1 MLGQVV
7 TKLKPPP
14 RLLRPGMTVQEW
26 LGEPALDLPATVRN
40 STVARLLDVT
50 PPTVRAWRTG
60 RSYPQPRH
68 RERIALSEKLLR
80 EASRS

>member
-1 MLGQVV
+1 MIGQVV
-7 TKLKPPP
+7 TKLKPRPHRWP
-14 RLLRPGMTVQEW
+14 RTVREL
-26 LGEPALDLPATVRN
+26 LGEPALDLPAGVRN
-40 STVARLLDVT
+40 STAARLLEVT

-68 RERIALSEKLLR
+68 RERIALIEKLLR